1 MRKTIFIIILF
12 LIAILITN
20 ISMASYST
28 VQMEVIEE
36 PVCTIQFGNNS
47 SFEKRLIEKNLNNKE
62 VTIQLQVVNNEGSL
76 KPTGELML
84 VLDNSNSMN
93 ETVDDNDKTVKILR
107 AA

>member
-47 SFEKRLIEKNLNNKE
+47 SFEKR
-62 VTIQLQVVNNEGSL
+62 
-76 KPTGELML
+76 
-84 VLDNSNSMN
+84 
-93 ETVDDNDKTVKILR
+93 
-107 AA
+107 